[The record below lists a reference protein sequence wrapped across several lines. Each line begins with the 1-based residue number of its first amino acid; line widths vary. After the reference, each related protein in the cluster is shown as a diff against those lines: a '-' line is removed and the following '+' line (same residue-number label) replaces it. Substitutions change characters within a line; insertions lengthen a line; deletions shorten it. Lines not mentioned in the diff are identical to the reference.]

1 VRQLFQET
9 ADEGQGGADL
19 DNGAVMVTLTTASN
33 NTSSL
38 QQSQQPQ
45 PHQQP
50 PPIVHSPPSTTNNSN
65 PLTVKDLM
73 LGVIEMQL
81 KRNPNSPADNG
92 GSSAPNSSGTP
103 TISSILK
110 TDHRNDI
117 TYVRGYKSSSNIANA
132 ALSNRDSN
140 LATLSV
146 VSGPHHGHRSAPSP
160 QQIGK
165 FINNKFRHSN
175 KKHLCL
181 MSKVY
186 FRYEIAFKMDFR
198 TDIYNLLS
206 CFVCLYLFLYYL

>member
-1 VRQLFQET
+1 MFQET

-19 DNGAVMVTLTTASN
+19 DNNSVVVTLTTASN
-33 NTSSL
+33 TTPSQ
-38 QQSQQPQ
+38 QQSQQQ
-45 PHQQP
+45 QHQQP
-50 PPIVHSPPSTTNNSN
+50 PVVHSPPSTTSNSN

-81 KRNPNSPADNG
+81 KRNPNSPADSG

-117 TYVRGYKSSSNIANA
+117 TFVRGYKQPSSSMTNTAM
-132 ALSNRDSN
+132 SNRDN

-160 QQIGK
+160 QQISTYS
-165 FINNKFRHSN
+165 IN
-175 KKHLCL
+175 
-181 MSKVY
+181 
-186 FRYEIAFKMDFR
+186 
-198 TDIYNLLS
+198 DISLDLE
-206 CFVCLYLFLYYL
+206 FVHEVS

>member
-1 VRQLFQET
+1 MFQET

-19 DNGAVMVTLTTASN
+19 DNGSVVVTMTTASSN
-33 NTSSL
+33 ATSL
-38 QQSQQPQ
+38 QQQSQQQ
-45 PHQQP
+45 NQHQQQP
-50 PPIVHSPPSTTNNSN
+50 AAAHSPPSTTSNSN

-81 KRNPNSPADNG
+81 KRTPNSPADGG

-117 TYVRGYKSSSNIANA
+117 TYVRGYKPSSNLTNT
-132 ALSNRDSN
+132 ALPSRDTN

-160 QQIGK
+160 QQISK
-165 FINNKFRHSN
+165 FI
-175 KKHLCL
+175 
-181 MSKVY
+181 
-186 FRYEIAFKMDFR
+186 I
-198 TDIYNLLS
+198 I
-206 CFVCLYLFLYYL
+206 FLYSKFL

>member
-1 VRQLFQET
+1 MFQET

-19 DNGAVMVTLTTASN
+19 DNGSVVVTLTTSN
-33 NTSSL
+33 SNTTSL
-38 QQSQQPQ
+38 QQNQQQSQHTQPS
-45 PHQQP
+45 
-50 PPIVHSPPSTTNNSN
+50 PIVHSPPSTTSNSN

-81 KRNPNSPADNG
+81 KRTPNRTPNSPADG

-117 TYVRGYKSSSNIANA
+117 TYVRGGYKSASNITNA
-132 ALSNRDSN
+132 ALCNRDSN

-146 VSGPHHGHRSAPSP
+146 VSGPHHTHRSAPSP

-165 FINNKFRHSN
+165 SINSILYLKFRA
-175 KKHLCL
+175 K
-181 MSKVY
+181 
-186 FRYEIAFKMDFR
+186 
-198 TDIYNLLS
+198 
-206 CFVCLYLFLYYL
+206 

>member
-38 QQSQQPQ
+38 QQSQQSQ
-45 PHQQP
+45 QHQQP
-50 PPIVHSPPSTTNNSN
+50 PPIVHSPPPTNNSN

-132 ALSNRDSN
+132 ALSSRDSN

-146 VSGPHHGHRSAPSP
+146 VSGPHHGHHSAPSP
-160 QQIGK
+160 QQIGR
-165 FINNKFRHSN
+165 FINNKFRLLYSD
-175 KKHLCL
+175 KKHL
-181 MSKVY
+181 
-186 FRYEIAFKMDFR
+186 
-198 TDIYNLLS
+198 
-206 CFVCLYLFLYYL
+206 

>member
-1 VRQLFQET
+1 MFQET

-19 DNGAVMVTLTTASN
+19 DNGGVVVTLTTANN
-33 NTSSL
+33 NTTSL
-38 QQSQQPQ
+38 QQSNQQQ
-45 PHQQP
+45 NQHQQP
-50 PPIVHSPPSTTNNSN
+50 PPTMHSPPSTTNNSN

-81 KRNPNSPADNG
+81 KRTPNSPADG
-92 GSSAPNSSGTP
+92 SGSSVPNSSSTP

-117 TYVRGYKSSSNIANA
+117 TYVRGYKSSSSISNT

-160 QQIGK
+160 QQISK
-165 FINNKFRHSN
+165 SLNN
-175 KKHLCL
+175 
-181 MSKVY
+181 Y
-186 FRYEIAFKMDFR
+186 I
-198 TDIYNLLS
+198 
-206 CFVCLYLFLYYL
+206 